1 MFLGRYSI
9 RPLFIIF
16 TILCAVF
23 FERCAEPENEQKND
37 NPSYTNTLGSESI
50 GDGSTGSIEKYFYN
64 FDDAI
69 DASFFIYN
77 GSRFDY
83 TYDKYRQ
90 IFNDDPL
97 ALSMRN
103 FPDYLLNVS
112 PDSTHFL
119 TRYTIDTLVIGSDTV
134 TSEIGKI
141 VPDSI
146 LLSSSQFMNL
156 ESIEWDLDAEPS
168 LQRYRLRNSDWVQ
181 ADTMLYYADT
191 FDVVAYWAVLDTPLI
206 QEGI

>member
-69 DASFFIYN
+69 SASFFRY
-77 GSRFDY
+77 GESRFNTSYDQY
-83 TYDKYRQ
+83 LSTYPY
-90 IFNDDPL
+90 P
-97 ALSMRN
+97 
-103 FPDYLLNVS
+103 
-112 PDSTHFL
+112 PDS
-119 TRYTIDTLVIGSDTV
+119 
-134 TSEIGKI
+134 
-141 VPDSI
+141 
-146 LLSSSQFMNL
+146 
-156 ESIEWDLDAEPS
+156 
-168 LQRYRLRNSDWVQ
+168 
-181 ADTMLYYADT
+181 
-191 FDVVAYWAVLDTPLI
+191 
-206 QEGI
+206 